1 MSEVG
6 KSVAARYEIGEGLL
20 VILRAPVWPRL
31 LTFVRGIFMVASLG
45 LAIGVSPFS
54 GSGWKP
60 SFEKRFCVISNVGWQ
75 GKGQKSVNRPRVE
88 ERVSW
93 QHRRIEYCPSQ

>member
-1 MSEVG
+1 MFEMG
-6 KSVAARYEIGEGLL
+6 KSVAARYEVGEGLL

-45 LAIGVSPFS
+45 LAVGVLLSF

-60 SFEKRFCVISNVGWQ
+60 SFEKRFCPISNVDWR
-75 GKGQKSVNRPRVE
+75 GKR
-88 ERVSW
+88 ERM
-93 QHRRIEYCPSQ
+93 